1 MKETKVT
8 AKLAIIRDAIALEGY
23 RVVLTSLYGSYNYAL
38 ENERSDIDAYV
49 VVMPTAYELLNDKR
63 TAGISSCEIEGCNV
77 VRCDIRTFVKR
88 ICKPSFRECEVLLS
102 PWRIVEK
109 DYEPLVASLDKLLFY
124 EGGVNEWRQGLA
136 HELHGRLS
144 SYVPR
149 IESEMAAES
158 PDKDKLFKYIAT
170 MLYFLQ
176 FVERY
181 FQRGVPFADAL
192 ANTDEFILCLKNGE
206 IPFPPAAIAEMAH
219 ELQAGWPQIVP
230 LDSSISVAWQEAA
243 RQVQQATESLLC
255 TALVQILTET
265 YK

>member
-1 MKETKVT
+1 MKETKVIT
-8 AKLAIIRDAIALEGY
+8 KLSAIRDAIVSEGY
-23 RVVLTSLYGSYNYAL
+23 RVVFTSLYGSYNYAL
-38 ENERSDIDAYV
+38 ENEKSDIDAYV
-49 VVMPTAYELLNDKR
+49 VVMPTAYELLNGTR
-63 TAGISSCEIEGCNV
+63 NAGIPSCEIEGCNV
-77 VRCDIRTFVKR
+77 VRCDIRTFVRR

-109 DYEPLVASLDKLLFY
+109 DYEPLVASLDKLLSY

-136 HELHGRLS
+136 HELHGHLS

-149 IESEMAAES
+149 IESEMKAES
-158 PDKDKLFKYIAT
+158 PDRDKLFKYIAT

-206 IPFPPAAIAEMAH
+206 IPFPPTAIVEMAH
-219 ELQAGWPQIVP
+219 ELQTGWPQIAS
-230 LDSSISVAWQEAA
+230 LDASISSAWQEAA
-243 RQVQQATESLLC
+243 DQTHQTINSHLC
-255 TALVQILTET
+255 AMLSQILTEAR
-265 YK
+265 K

>member
-8 AKLAIIRDAIALEGY
+8 TKLSAIRDVITSEGY
-23 RVVLTSLYGSYNYAL
+23 RVVFISLYGSYNYAL

-49 VVMPTAYELLNDKR
+49 VVMPTAYELLNDKQ
-63 TAGISSCEIEGCNV
+63 TAGMPSCEIEGCNV

-109 DYEPLVASLDKLLFY
+109 DYEPLVASLDKLLSY

-144 SYVPR
+144 SYVLR
-149 IESEMAAES
+149 IESEMKAES
-158 PDKDKLFKYIAT
+158 PDRDKLFKYIAT

-206 IPFPPAAIAEMAH
+206 IPFPPAAIIEMAH

-230 LDSSISVAWQEAA
+230 LDASISVAGQEAA
-243 RQVQQATESLLC
+243 RQVQQAIESLLC
-255 TALVQILTET
+255 AALVQILTEA

>member
-8 AKLAIIRDAIALEGY
+8 TKLSAIRDAIASEGY
-23 RVVLTSLYGSYNYAL
+23 RVVFTSLYGSYNYAL

-63 TAGISSCEIEGCNV
+63 TAGIPSCEIEGCNV

-109 DYEPLVASLDKLLFY
+109 DYEPLVASLDKLLSY
-124 EGGVNEWRQGLA
+124 EGGVNEWRQGLGR
-136 HELHGRLS
+136 ELYGRFS

-149 IESEMAAES
+149 IDNEMKAT
-158 PDKDKLFKYIAT
+158 PPNKDRMFKYLAT

-176 FVERY
+176 FVERH
-181 FQRGVPFADAL
+181 FQRSESFADAL
-192 ANTDEFILCLKNGE
+192 ANTDEFIPCLKNGE
-206 IPFPPAAIAEMAH
+206 FPFPPVAITEMAH
-219 ELQAGWPQIVP
+219 ELQAGWPQIAP
-230 LDSSISVAWQEAA
+230 LDSSISAAWQEAA
-243 RQVQQATESLLC
+243 NQIQQTVDSLLC
-255 TALVQILTET
+255 VALIQILKEAC
-265 YK
+265 K

>member
-1 MKETKVT
+1 MKETKVIT
-8 AKLAIIRDAIALEGY
+8 KLSAIRDAIISEGY

-38 ENERSDIDAYV
+38 ENERSDIDAYI
-49 VVMPTAYELLNDKR
+49 VVMPTAYELLNNKQ
-63 TAGISSCEIEGCNV
+63 TAGIPSCEIEGCNV

-109 DYEPLVASLDKLLFY
+109 DYEPLVASLDKLLSY

-136 HELHGRLS
+136 HELHGHLS

-149 IESEMAAES
+149 IESEMKAES
-158 PDKDKLFKYIAT
+158 PDRNKLFKYIAT

-206 IPFPPAAIAEMAH
+206 IPFPPAAVVEMAH
-219 ELQAGWPQIVP
+219 ELQTGWPQIVP

-243 RQVQQATESLLC
+243 DQIQQTITTLICA
-255 TALVQILTET
+255 ALVQILTAA

>member
-8 AKLAIIRDAIALEGY
+8 AKLSAIRDAIVSEGY
-23 RVVLTSLYGSYNYAL
+23 RVVFTSLYGSYNYAL
-38 ENERSDIDAYV
+38 ANEKSDIDAYV

-63 TAGISSCEIEGCNV
+63 TTGIPSCEIEGCNV

-109 DYEPLVASLDKLLFY
+109 DYGPLVTSLDKLLSY
-124 EGGVNEWRQGLA
+124 EGEVNEWRQGLA
-136 HELHGRLS
+136 HELHGHLS

-149 IESEMAAES
+149 IESEIKAES
-158 PDKDKLFKYIAT
+158 PDRDKLFKYMAT

-192 ANTDEFILCLKNGE
+192 VNTDEFILCLKNGE

-230 LDSSISVAWQEAA
+230 LDSSLSVAWQEAA
-243 RQVQQATESLLC
+243 RQVQQAIESLLC
-255 TALVQILTET
+255 AALVQILTEA

>member
-1 MKETKVT
+1 MKETKVIT
-8 AKLAIIRDAIALEGY
+8 KLSAIRDAIVSEGY
-23 RVVLTSLYGSYNYAL
+23 RVVFTSLYGSYNYAL

-49 VVMPTAYELLNDKR
+49 VVIPTAYELLNDKR
-63 TAGISSCEIEGCNV
+63 TTGIPSCEIEDCNV

-109 DYEPLVASLDKLLFY
+109 DYEPLVASLDKLLSY

-136 HELHGRLS
+136 HELHGHLS

-149 IESEMAAES
+149 IEREMAADP

-219 ELQAGWPQIVP
+219 ELQAGWPQIAS
-230 LDSSISVAWQEAA
+230 LDSSISADWQEAA
-243 RQVQQATESLLC
+243 DQIQQTITTLICA
-255 TALVQILTET
+255 ALVQILTEA

>member
-8 AKLAIIRDAIALEGY
+8 AKLSAIRDIIASEGY
-23 RVVLTSLYGSYNYAL
+23 RVVFTSLYGSYNYAL

-63 TAGISSCEIEGCNV
+63 TAGIPSCEIEGCNV

-102 PWRIVEK
+102 PWRVVEK
-109 DYEPLVASLDKLLFY
+109 DYEPLVASLDKLLSY

-136 HELHGRLS
+136 HELYGHLS

-149 IESEMAAES
+149 IESEMKAEP
-158 PDKDKLFKYIAT
+158 PDRDKLFKYIAT

-219 ELQAGWPQIVP
+219 ELQAGWPQIAP

-243 RQVQQATESLLC
+243 RQVQQAIESLLC
-255 TALVQILTET
+255 AALVQILTEAR
-265 YK
+265 K

>member
-8 AKLAIIRDAIALEGY
+8 TKLSAIRDAIASEGY

-88 ICKPSFRECEVLLS
+88 ICKPAFRECEVLLS

-109 DYEPLVASLDKLLFY
+109 DYEPLVASLDKLLSY

-136 HELHGRLS
+136 LELHGRLS

-149 IESEMAAES
+149 IESEMAAD
-158 PDKDKLFKYIAT
+158 PPNRDKLFK
-170 MLYFLQ
+170 
-176 FVERY
+176 
-181 FQRGVPFADAL
+181 
-192 ANTDEFILCLKNGE
+192 
-206 IPFPPAAIAEMAH
+206 
-219 ELQAGWPQIVP
+219 
-230 LDSSISVAWQEAA
+230 
-243 RQVQQATESLLC
+243 
-255 TALVQILTET
+255 
-265 YK
+265 

>member
-8 AKLAIIRDAIALEGY
+8 AKLTAIRDAITSEGY
-23 RVVLTSLYGSYNYAL
+23 RVVFTSLYGSYNYAL

-49 VVMPTAYELLNDKR
+49 VVMPTAYELLNDKQ
-63 TAGISSCEIEGCNV
+63 TAGIPSCEIEGCNV

-109 DYEPLVASLDKLLFY
+109 DYEPLVASLDKLLSY
-124 EGGVNEWRQGLA
+124 KGGVNEWRQGLA
-136 HELHGRLS
+136 HELHGHLS

-149 IESEMAAES
+149 IENEMTAES
-158 PDKDKLFKYIAT
+158 PDKDKIFKYMAT

-176 FVERY
+176 FTERY
-181 FQRGVPFADAL
+181 FQRGISFADAL

-206 IPFPPAAIAEMAH
+206 FPFPPVAIVEMAH
-219 ELQAGWPQIVP
+219 ELQAGWPQIAP
-230 LDSSISVAWQEAA
+230 LNTSISAAWQQAA
-243 RQVQQATESLLC
+243 DQAHQTINSYLC
-255 TALVQILTET
+255 AILSQILTEA